1 MKFLVASVLLALAS
15 AAQAAQPAPPC
26 WPAEFGGSGAGL
38 KTGSTADGN
47 WAGWICQVDGKP
59 KAFWFGATNAYKIKH
74 PNITG
79 LSVDK
84 AAAAYWAANVNAPDT
99 AALQRLRIAAM
110 AQVQP

>member
-1 MKFLVASVLLALAS
+1 MKSIIVSALLFIAAS
-15 AAQAAQPAPPC
+15 AQAAQPTPPC
-26 WPAEFGGSGAGL
+26 WPAEFGGSGTGL

-59 KAFWFGATNAYKIKH
+59 KPFWVGATKAYKIKH
-74 PNITG
+74 PNISG

-84 AAAAYWAANVNAPDT
+84 AAAAYWSENVNAPDT
-99 AALQRLRIAAM
+99 AALKRLRLAAM